1 MYLLLIK
8 CKKGEFTCDNGGCLD
23 LKQRC
28 NNLFECSDGSDEDNC
43 EPLWIDKD
51 NYRKTFPPVS
61 GKEKTEITVAAEINA
76 VTNIDE
82 MAMTFRGDIKLSLQW
97 RDSRIKLRDLESD
110 GTFLNKH

>member
-1 MYLLLIK
+1 M
-8 CKKGEFTCDNGGCLD
+8 D

-61 GKEKTEITVAAEINA
+61 GKDKTEIIVIAEING

-97 RDSRIKLRDLESD
+97 RDSRIKLRDLQSA
-110 GTFLNKH
+110 GTFLNKF